1 MSDRSTVSGRGI
13 APLSPTPRRWTEVPP
28 TDEHNQTG
36 PSGVSPGGSP
46 FGVRTQ
52 AVINDVERML
62 SRLNDAAEE
71 VDQQKDDDFTEDHS
85 RDSFYTAATDQEEET
100 VSRNSDQLA
109 PPLRPFLSTR
119 RSAEAL
125 RPRSEGV
132 SRLDPAR
139 MNLFSPPQPSR
150 LRKAESNNS
159 LSQLFGERIG
169 RGESAFGGL
178 ERVESPVSTPTRSR
192 LMGSRDSP
200 LGRSF
205 RPEEENEKTPTSD
218 KIVRPRSTPPREQT
232 IEKDESRTAS
242 PSKDMFGP
250 RLRPKLPPRRPTT
263 EDPATPTVSSIKSCI
278 RPLNTPRMPPP
289 LPPRMPSVDR
299 FTRDPDAESI
309 SGTSIDCTSSE
320 AGRELDKAL
329 ESIGSGHSR
338 ASTSIGSL
346 LSTESGYT
354 SNGIAPRNVPLP
366 ASPASSRLAQ
376 SEVRENA
383 EDSLRTP
390 RAVQVPLSI
399 PHTATSNPYPA
410 PARSWIRDPYVARTL
425 DNMGIEGPRRELLT
439 PVEER
444 TERTKSWSSGITPE
458 ANGKSLDS
466 HSVVRSNMLISGVV
480 SGKPLPLVPPIDGL
494 PRSLF
499 STPTSAN
506 VPRTPTAARASNL
519 IKFFE
524 SAASTGLPQSV
535 PMERTG
541 LSPGHWRGL
550 SEPGPAIETTA
561 SNVLQPII
569 DRPTSSAARAV
580 AVSDGQHSGPT
591 TEGALA
597 HLRRGRISPLRSVR
611 NVVAAWRG
619 RVMPLSRSGSMN
631 SFNSDRVEH
640 QDDHGLVED
649 QREAK
654 GDQDKDLV
662 DDAFFAIRR
671 KSTKRRPTASQIP
684 SNLPRYDS
692 INTTVG
698 SPAVMIDKPLP
709 TIQGLRNTTTDAEP
723 MRSRGQIVST
733 YSTMTSDVSMT
744 EFAIEFVFANILR
757 AAHSQSESESYG
769 TSTSTEES
777 LLPGFNVMPSY
788 TTIGWS

>member
-1 MSDRSTVSGRGI
+1 MSDSSNIGDRGM
-13 APLSPTPRRWTEVPP
+13 APLSPTPRRWTDVPP
-28 TDEHNQTG
+28 TEESTQGG
-36 PSGVSPGGSP
+36 PAGVSPGGSP
-46 FGVRTQ
+46 FGLRTQ

-62 SRLNDAAEE
+62 SRLSDAAEAD
-71 VDQQKDDDFTEDHS
+71 DQQKDDMTEDNS
-85 RDSFYTAATDQEEET
+85 RDSFYTAATEQEEEKT
-100 VSRNSDQLA
+100 SRQRDQLA

-132 SRLDPAR
+132 ARLDPAR
-139 MNLFSPPQPSR
+139 MSLFSPPQPSR

-159 LSQLFGERIG
+159 LSQLFGERMG
-169 RGESAFGGL
+169 RGESAFGAP

-200 LGRSF
+200 LRRSF
-205 RPEEENEKTPTSD
+205 RPEEDNEKTPTSD
-218 KIVRPRSTPPREQT
+218 KIVRPRSTPPREQSM
-232 IEKDESRTAS
+232 EKNEARTAS

-250 RLRPKLPPRRPTT
+250 RLRPKLPPRRPTA
-263 EDPATPTVSSIKSCI
+263 EDAASLTASSTKSSIQ
-278 RPLNTPRMPPP
+278 PLNTPRMPPP
-289 LPPRMPSVDR
+289 LPPRTPSVDR
-299 FTRDPDAESI
+299 FPRDPDAESI

-376 SEVRENA
+376 SEARENI
-383 EDSLRTP
+383 EDSPRTP
-390 RAVQVPLSI
+390 RAAPAPLSI
-399 PHTATSNPYPA
+399 PHTPTSNPYPA

-425 DNMGIEGPRRELLT
+425 DNMGIDGPRRELLT

-444 TERTKSWSSGITPE
+444 TERTRSWSSGITPE
-458 ANGKSLDS
+458 PTGKAKCRHL
-466 HSVVRSNMLISGVV
+466 VVRFRKLISGFV

-499 STPTSAN
+499 STPSSDDA
-506 VPRTPTAARASNL
+506 PRTSTAARASNL
-519 IKFFE
+519 IRFFE

-541 LSPGHWRGL
+541 TSPGHWRGL
-550 SEPGPAIETTA
+550 GEAVPITEISAPDGLRPSVDTT
-561 SNVLQPII
+561 
-569 DRPTSSAARAV
+569 TSSAAHAMI
-580 AVSDGQHSGPT
+580 VSPRQDSGPA

-597 HLRRGRISPLRSVR
+597 HLRRGRLSPLRSVR

-619 RVMPLSRSGSMN
+619 RVTPLSRSGSMN
-631 SFNSDRVEH
+631 SFTSDRVDYP
-640 QDDHGLVED
+640 DDYGLVED

-654 GDQDKDLV
+654 GDQDNVLI

-671 KSTKRRPTASQIP
+671 KSTKRRPAVNQIP
-684 SNLPRYDS
+684 ANLPRYHS
-692 INTTVG
+692 INATVG
-698 SPAVMIDKPLP
+698 SSNNVMEKPLP
-709 TIQGLRNTTTDAEP
+709 AIQELRQIATDAQP
-723 MRSRGQIVST
+723 MQSRGQIVST
-733 YSTMTSDVSMT
+733 YSTMTSEVS
-744 EFAIEFVFANILR
+744 V
-757 AAHSQSESESYG
+757 
-769 TSTSTEES
+769 TS
-777 LLPGFNVMPSY
+777 FHV
-788 TTIGWS
+788 